1 MPLLDLI
8 DLTSISIQFLFN
20 NLVNPPKCLMPR
32 APEPEE
38 RALLSE
44 EALEETAALPADL
57 GSSGYDAI
65 PPRHPATNE
74 RSDDRA

>member
-1 MPLLDLI
+1 
-8 DLTSISIQFLFN
+8 
-20 NLVNPPKCLMPR
+20 MPR

-57 GSSGYDAI
+57 GTSDYDAI
-65 PPRHPATNE
+65 PPRQAAADRGE
-74 RSDDRA
+74 DRA